1 MVVPGAG
8 TRWLAP
14 MCGSEGTGGAV
25 CAGVDVVVAFV
36 VGVVGRTGAETVRVV
51 VVV

>member
-1 MVVPGAG
+1 VPGAD

-14 MCGSEGTGGAV
+14 TCGSEGTGGAV
-25 CAGVDVVVAFV
+25 CAGVEVVVALL
-36 VGVVGRTGAETVRVV
+36 VGAVGGAGAETVRVV